1 MRWTNVQSQETRV
14 VHKSKVNRRCRR
26 PDKSLLA
33 RIKPVTGIATH
44 RTLLIHD
51 MDPEGAAL
59 EISTLTRLCPVPDYT
74 RPQIPKSLAYPL
86 PRLVRQCL
94 S

>member
-1 MRWTNVQSQETRV
+1 MRWMNVQSQET
-14 VHKSKVNRRCRR
+14 NRCAQVESQSPLPPARR
-26 PDKSLLA
+26 IIIGPDQTSH
-33 RIKPVTGIATH
+33 RDATH
-44 RTLLIHD
+44 RTLLIHN
-51 MDPEGAAL
+51 MDPEGAVL

-74 RPQIPKSLAYPL
+74 RPQSPETPAYPL